1 MQFRRLQNYVVLIM
15 MANALVFSTIFSLI
29 AYKLNQ
35 NLAEEESKRQ
45 VHSLLAAVKKT
56 ASAALFSS
64 NEVVGWDAINGL
76 LGTEVIY
83 SAELEGFADES
94 SAGMKLSNVNKNG
107 GTALPVVTMPLES
120 IFDAKHIL
128 GELRV
133 APNAQWVNQRTH
145 DTSIPTILGVIIV
158 VFISSFASA
167 QALKIKISQPLVKVR
182 KKLKH
187 IQADSPERLRL
198 PDHLKL
204 NEIGVL
210 VDGFNE
216 LLDETNA
223 AFNIERRLRR
233 QMQEAQVS
241 LQFAKAEAEGAA
253 QSKSDF
259 LATMSHEIR
268 TPLSGILGMLGF
280 ALKDQS
286 ITPRTKE
293 YIETALSNAEALL
306 IIINDILDI
315 SKIEAGKLTIE
326 KVDFDIRKELNA
338 ALAIFPELASN
349 KSLYFDLVVEPDV
362 PEFLMGD
369 PARIRQVL
377 VNFVG
382 NAIKFTHDG
391 CVQVSV
397 SLLPINNDSLSE
409 TTKLVCFAV
418 KDTGIGLSPESIP
431 KLFQKFEQADAS
443 TTRKFGGSG
452 LGLAISKQLIEAMSG
467 TVNVKSELGE
477 GSTFQF
483 VLSMPIGKA
492 IANSQIDIE
501 QTPHTHKLHI
511 LCAEDFE
518 TNQLIIRTILENMG
532 HDIVIVENGK
542 LALEQLVD
550 DDFDLVLMDGRMPEM
565 DGVEATKLIRKGYWK
580 DTVIRN
586 NTIKIIA
593 LTANVT
599 EEDRN
604 RYLAAGMNDFLSKP
618 IDERLLHH
626 IIETT
631 ITELLEQGQTLNPL
645 IRVSTSE
652 LDNLFAIPSTVDEDP
667 SPDTVEE
674 QSATPQESD
683 TLEDKLLITFINSL
697 PERIREIEG
706 AFEAQSMED
715 LGRLFH
721 GIKGSAAYLND
732 QNLVD
737 TAGQLEVLADTNN
750 IDKAHSLYSSFIE
763 QLESYQTAQKE
774 KV

>member
-1 MQFRRLQNYVVLIM
+1 MQFKRLQHYVLLIM
-15 MANALVFSTIFSLI
+15 MANALVLSTLFSII
-29 AYKLNQ
+29 AYQINQ
-35 NLAEEESKRQ
+35 RLAEEESKRQ
-45 VHSLLAAVKKT
+45 VHSLLAAVRKT
-56 ASAALFSS
+56 ASAAIFSE
-64 NEVVGWDAINGL
+64 NEVVGWDAVNGL
-76 LGTEVIY
+76 LGTDVIY
-83 SAELEGFADES
+83 SAELESFSDGVS
-94 SAGMKLSNVNKNG
+94 SGMKLSNINKEG
-107 GTALPVVTMPLES
+107 GAPLPEIKMELES
-120 IFDAKHIL
+120 IFDESQIL
-128 GELRV
+128 GVLRV
-133 APNAQWVNQRTH
+133 TPNAQWVKQRTN
-145 DTSIPTILGVIIV
+145 DTSIPTILGVILV

-167 QALKIKISQPLVKVR
+167 QALKVKISHPLVKVSR
-182 KKLKH
+182 KLKH
-187 IQADSPERLRL
+187 IKADSPERLKL

-216 LLDETNA
+216 LLDETNT

-233 QMQEAQVS
+233 QMQEAQIS
-241 LQFAKAEAEGAA
+241 LQFAKSEAEGAA

-326 KVDFDIRKELNA
+326 EVDFNVRKELNA

-349 KSLYFDLVVEPDV
+349 KSLYFDLVVEPNV
-362 PEFLMGD
+362 PEFLVGD
-369 PARIRQVL
+369 PTRIRQVL

-391 CVQVSV
+391 CVQVSI
-397 SLLPINNDSLSE
+397 SILPIKNDSLSE
-409 TTKLVCFAV
+409 NTNLVCFAV

-431 KLFQKFEQADAS
+431 KLFQKFEQADVS

-452 LGLAISKQLIEAMSG
+452 LGLAISKQLIEAMNG
-467 TVNVKSELGE
+467 TVNVKSALGE

-483 VLSMPIGKA
+483 VLSMSIGKA
-492 IANSQIDIE
+492 TANAQIDIE

-511 LCAEDFE
+511 LCAEDFD

-542 LALEQLVD
+542 LALEQLAE

-565 DGVEATKLIRKGYWK
+565 DGVEATKMIRKGQWK
-580 DTVIRN
+580 DQTIRN
-586 NTIKIIA
+586 KDIKVIA

-599 EEDRN
+599 EEDRT

-618 IDERLLHH
+618 IDETLLHQV
-626 IIETT
+626 IEDT
-631 ITELLEQGQTLNPL
+631 ISELLEQGQFLNPL
-645 IRVSTSE
+645 IRISTSE
-652 LDNLFAIPSTVDEDP
+652 LDNLFAVPSEETI
-667 SPDTVEE
+667 PDTSTEI
-674 QSATPQESD
+674 QSMPHQEND
-683 TLEDKLLITFINSL
+683 TLEKKLHITFINSL
-697 PERIREIEG
+697 PERIIEINE
-706 AFEAQSMED
+706 AFEAQNLEE

-721 GIKGSAAYLND
+721 GIKGSAAYLKN
-732 QNLVD
+732 QALVD

-750 IDKAHSLYSSFIE
+750 MDKAPSLYSSFMQ
-763 QLESYQTAQKE
+763 QLKSYQTTL
-774 KV
+774 